1 MQKIKNCVSVDT
13 VHTHTHTHTHTQVFR
28 KLIKKYINII
38 RQVNL

>member
-13 VHTHTHTHTHTQVFR
+13 VYTHTHTQVFR
-28 KLIKKYINII
+28 KLIKKYINIK

>member
-1 MQKIKNCVSVDT
+1 MQKIRNDVNVEA
-13 VHTHTHTHTHTQVFR
+13 VHTK